1 MVQNVQLRIFQHD
14 LLYGYKIKR
23 LVGAPGII
31 FVLMNTP
38 IRQTAPPSDLR
49 RLRVTNLL
57 VYMGSLVLSLVICLY
72 VVSHRY
78 DCYTQVLIK

>member
-31 FVLMNTP
+31 FVLMNHTR
-38 IRQTAPPSDLR
+38 IRQEAPPSDLGQR
-49 RLRVTNLL
+49 IWAARCT
-57 VYMGSLVLSLVICLY
+57 YY
-72 VVSHRY
+72 VVCDVYDRY
-78 DCYTQVLIK
+78 EDCVDSLDTGFN